1 MYRVVVVSWDLYRDT
16 YRIVAILLPNFTHC
30 GLWPWMAPTVSLN
43 LVNIGLQSLWKSP
56 VRGPRPAK
64 HTSDQLTSFVWSCL
78 KSGKIKPNSGSVG
91 QKPKSFHSDWVWVM
105 AWCLME
111 SNHYMNHCR
120 PASMRS
126 CGIHLCI
133 ISPDQMANAV
143 HCNVIPG
150 WSSHEGLRINDDKSS
165 LVVFGWGIH
174 WPLGDVLIL
183 KVWNVNTFW
192 EINSLYP
199 RPTKLEGGYIGFTL
213 SVRLSLWPSDTISM
227 G

>member
-1 MYRVVVVSWDLYRDT
+1 MYCFCIIYSIILRLLLRNLDILKNSIYYMYRVVVVSWDLYRDM
-16 YRIVAILLPNFTHC
+16 YRIVAVLLPNFTHC

-133 ISPDQMANAV
+133 ISPDQMLCIV
-143 HCNVIPG
+143 M
-150 WSSHEGLRINDDKSS
+150 SF
-165 LVVFGWGIH
+165 LVDLAMRV
-174 WPLGDVLIL
+174 
-183 KVWNVNTFW
+183 
-192 EINSLYP
+192 
-199 RPTKLEGGYIGFTL
+199 
-213 SVRLSLWPSDTISM
+213 
-227 G
+227 